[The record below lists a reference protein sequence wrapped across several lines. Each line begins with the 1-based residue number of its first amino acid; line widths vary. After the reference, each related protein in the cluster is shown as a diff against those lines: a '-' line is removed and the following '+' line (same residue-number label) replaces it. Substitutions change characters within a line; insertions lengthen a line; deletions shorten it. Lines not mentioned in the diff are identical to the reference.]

1 MKGIIKVPERGDE
14 ERKRA
19 LYIRA
24 YPVHSGLG
32 LIKWGVDPI
41 GINKVWGARIT
52 NKQKGMLVLTRKSK
66 SILIGVLLSDGWIK
80 RGKWHWNPKIG
91 IKQSIKNVK
100 FLIHLINE
108 IGYILPSGE
117 IQINSNMLRG
127 KRGYDGSITTR
138 ALPSLM
144 EVVKILYVDIKGK
157 LVRRIQGE
165 LINYMDNIVLAYWIM
180 GNGNKL
186 HGGIVLNTNGFTLKE
201 VILLVNILII
211 KLEINPT
218 LHKDRGRYKIYVG
231 AKDWRRIRPRIE
243 PYIIDHFKYKIN

>member
-1 MKGIIKVPERGDE
+1 MKSSRRDE
-14 ERKRA
+14 
-19 LYIRA
+19 
-24 YPVHSGLG
+24 SQGG
-32 LIKWGVDPI
+32 LIVWGENPI
-41 GINKVWGARIT
+41 GRNKVWGARIT
-52 NKQKGMLVLTRKSK
+52 RKQREMLVLTRKAK
-66 SILIGVLLSDGWIK
+66 SILIGVLLSDGWIQ
-80 RGKWHWNPKIG
+80 RGKWHWNPNIG

-100 FLIHLINE
+100 FILHLINE
-108 IGYILPSGE
+108 IGYLLPSGK

-127 KRGYDGSITTR
+127 ERWYNGSITTR

-144 EVVKILYVDIKGK
+144 EVVKILYVDIKRK

-180 GNGNKL
+180 GDGNRL
-186 HGGIVLNTNGFTLKE
+186 HEGIVLNTNGFTLKE

-211 KLEINPT
+211 KFEINPT